1 MKDFRCVV
9 EDYIKKHKSGKRA
22 FAALVSLSM
31 LVSFAVPMILT
42 EPAVSQT
49 RDSFAPV
56 GDMLA
61 TQMFNSADDHMIS
74 NMNGGHDGN
83 NGNSKGSLSEVALL
97 IGEGHDWVE
106 EANCQTAADV
116 IDVAR
121 EKFLL
126 GIASDFC
133 VFLEGNFMPDDS
145 DAVGCIAIGG
155 DFEANS
161 K

>member
-61 TQMFNSADDHMIS
+61 TQMFNAADDHMIE
-74 NMNGGHDGN
+74 NMKKADGYGGD
-83 NGNSKGSLSEVALL
+83 SPQFRSEVDLL
-97 IGEGHDWVE
+97 IGSGHDWTDGMTTASEVI
-106 EANCQTAADV
+106 EA
-116 IDVAR
+116 AR